1 MRQNTE
7 FFDGIVS
14 KLLKKFES
22 DPYSMSKSELEILKW
37 FSKNE
42 PSLKKRSRDEII
54 NSIKVELATDFVKK
68 RLRNED

>member
-42 PSLKKRSRDEII
+42 PSLKKRTRDEII

>member
-42 PSLKKRSRDEII
+42 PSLKKRTRDEIVH
-54 NSIKVELATDFVKK
+54 SIKVELATDFVKK
-68 RLRNED
+68 GLRNEG

>member
-7 FFDGIVS
+7 YFDGIVS

>member
-14 KLLKKFES
+14 KLLKKFEI
-22 DPYSMSKSELEILKW
+22 DPYNMSKSELEILKW

>member
-42 PSLKKRSRDEII
+42 PSLKKRTQDEIVH
-54 NSIKVELATDFVKK
+54 SIKVELATDFIKK
-68 RLRNED
+68 SLRNED

>member
-1 MRQNTE
+1 MKQNTE

-22 DPYSMSKSELEILKW
+22 NPYNMSKSELEILKW